1 MITNEVQFRNTKAW
15 LARFDSSTLALETLY
30 PVEGRTLL
38 QQLQI
43 DASAAQASDLRGELV
58 EYEAMRSGNIR
69 VFESPTL
76 SGLAEAL
83 VKARIARGWTQRQL
97 AEKLGTVEQQIQ
109 RYEATGYASASLA
122 RLGEVATAL
131 SVAVTETVTLIDTT
145 AA

>member
-30 PVEGRTLL
+30 PVEGRTRL

>member
-30 PVEGRTLL
+30 PVGDRTRL

-43 DASAAQASDLRGELV
+43 DASAAQASDLRSELV
-58 EYEAMRSGNIR
+58 EYEAMRSGNIG
-69 VFESPTL
+69 VFESPTR

-109 RYEATGYASASLA
+109 RYEATGYAPASLA